1 MAEATAD
8 ASAKTRLNRAYVVF
22 GFVTRRGLC
31 SISSMLLL
39 AATTLEK
46 LQAIPARF
54 WWNVAMAVGIFIGL
68 VLLARYA
75 ARMNK
80 LLVALIVFLM
90 VTVVGVQWV
99 YERNEPKFMSK
110 SIDKIAPYFPKKP
123 QYREYEQPK

>member
-1 MAEATAD
+1 
-8 ASAKTRLNRAYVVF
+8 
-22 GFVTRRGLC
+22 
-31 SISSMLLL
+31 MLLL

-46 LQAIPARF
+46 LHAIPPRF
-54 WWNVAMAVGIFIGL
+54 WWNVALGVGIFIAL

-80 LLVALIVFLM
+80 LVVALIVFLL

-123 QYREYEQPK
+123 QYKEYEQPK